1 MLGTKNRNLT
11 NFCFAFMNI
20 KLKILTTKS
29 GINPN
34 VNVIPALSHDSA
46 GNIASGYG
54 IVVL

>member
-11 NFCFAFMNI
+11 NFCFTLMNI

>member
-11 NFCFAFMNI
+11 NFCFAFMNT
-20 KLKILTTKS
+20 KPKTLTTKS

-34 VNVIPALSHDSA
+34 INIIPALSHDSA
-46 GNIASGYG
+46 DNIASGYG